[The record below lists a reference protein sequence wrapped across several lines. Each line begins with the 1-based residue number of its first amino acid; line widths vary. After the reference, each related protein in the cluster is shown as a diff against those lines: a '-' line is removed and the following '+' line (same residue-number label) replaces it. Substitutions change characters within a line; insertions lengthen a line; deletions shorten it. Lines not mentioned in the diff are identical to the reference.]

1 MRYYTIDES
10 EKNILI
16 YEYKALVERLY
27 EYKKRK
33 MEQEKYKLLQAVFTL
48 RSGCDCSFEETE
60 FNITKSNNIIAGAFP
75 YISYYDVSSSLE
87 EQQELLEKFYRGEV
101 VIGRIRDFRQPSI
114 YDANDVALFPQ
125 EISVKK
131 SEYQFHDNHVLY
143 FTNDVI
149 KVPESIMLLRDLED
163 GNIDSVA
170 KNADKLDDQLECFD
184 FSVEPIDCIKLDSL
198 RTIYGGKRINSLYG
212 SQTDEIIQH
221 TVKTAK
227 ENQKILQ
234 LVKSDKK

>member
-1 MRYYTIDES
+1 MQYYTIDER

-16 YEYKALVERLY
+16 YEYKALAERLY

-48 RSGCDCSFEETE
+48 KSGCDYSFKETE
-60 FNITKSNNIIAGAFP
+60 FNITKSNNIIASAFP

-101 VIGRIRDFRQPSI
+101 VIGRISEFRQPSI
-114 YDANDVALFPQ
+114 YDAYDVALFPQ

-131 SEYQFHDNHVLY
+131 SEYQSHDKYTLY

-149 KVPESIMLLRDLED
+149 KVPRSIMLLSYLEG
-163 GNIDSVA
+163 GNVNFVA
-170 KNADKLDDQLECFD
+170 KNIDKLDDQLECFD
-184 FSVEPIDCIKLDSL
+184 FSIEPIDSIKLESL
-198 RTIYGGKRINSLYG
+198 ISMYDGKRINSSYG
-212 SQTDEIIQH
+212 PRTDEIIYH
-221 TVKTAK
+221 TVETAK

-234 LVKSDKK
+234 LVKKQ